1 MKSEPASRGN
11 HMQEPDSRTAAIS
24 PYSLTNLKNIGT
36 LVVFI
41 LVVFGGGSAIG
52 VSTLPGDWYA
62 GLIKPS
68 FNPPNWIFG
77 PVWSLLYIAI
87 AVAGWR
93 SWQRDRA
100 GPAMKL
106 WFAQMLANFA
116 WSPVFFAAQ
125 RIDLAFGVIG
135 LLLVAIMAFII
146 LSWRRDRLSALL
158 FAPYAAWVGFA
169 SILNGSILIL
179 N

>member
-1 MKSEPASRGN
+1 MNAG
-11 HMQEPDSRTAAIS
+11 D
-24 PYSLTNLKNIGT
+24 IGA

-62 GLIKPS
+62 GLTKPP

-77 PVWSLLYIAI
+77 PVWSVLYIAI

-93 SWQRDRA
+93 TWRYNRT
-100 GPAMKL
+100 GRAMKV
-106 WFAQMLANFA
+106 WYAQMLANFA
-116 WSPVFFAAQ
+116 WSPVFFAAHW
-125 RIDLAFGVIG
+125 IGLAFAVIL
-135 LLLVAIMAFII
+135 LLLVLIAAFVI
-146 LSWRRDRLSALL
+146 LAWPQDRLSALL
-158 FAPYAAWVGFA
+158 FTPYAAWVGFA
-169 SILNGSILIL
+169 SVLNGAILLL